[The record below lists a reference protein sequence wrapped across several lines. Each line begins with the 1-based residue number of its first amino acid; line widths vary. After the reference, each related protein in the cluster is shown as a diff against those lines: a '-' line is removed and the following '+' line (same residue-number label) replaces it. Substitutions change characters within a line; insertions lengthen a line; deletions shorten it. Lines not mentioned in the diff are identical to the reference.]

1 MGERN
6 FDKSMQTD
14 ENEMRSRGTRKDNS
28 NEDHRDTEMV
38 DVEKDIKDSNRKAT
52 VYQGL
57 LFIEELK
64 STKDQ
69 KSSSEYFITYD
80 GFWNECQEMT
90 EVSVS
95 NIFNYLKVIIYYNL
109 LEITILFGSI

>member
-38 DVEKDIKDSNRKAT
+38 DVEKDIKDSNRKAK